1 MINKIPVSLIVAM
14 GEDRAIGKNNGM
26 LWHLPDD
33 FRFFKRT
40 TMGHPLIMGRKTFE
54 SLKGALP
61 GRRNIVISRNS
72 GYQPEGA
79 ERSASIEEA
88 LEMAAAAGPEEI
100 FIAGGGQIYKNS
112 LHLADRVYLTM
123 VHARFPEAEVY
134 FPELNPGE
142 WKEVKKDFHP
152 EDERH
157 PYSFTFLVLERRS

>member
-1 MINKIPVSLIVAM
+1 LIVAT

-33 FRFFKRT
+33 FRFFKQT

-72 GYQPEGA
+72 GYKPEGA

-88 LEMAAAAGPEEI
+88 LAMAAAAGPEEI

-112 LHLADRVYLTM
+112 LHLADRIYLTM

-157 PYSFTFLVLERRS
+157 RHAFTFLIFERV

>member
-1 MINKIPVSLIVAM
+1 MIDQIPVSLIVAT

-33 FRFFKRT
+33 FRFFKQT

-54 SLKGALP
+54 SLKGPLP
-61 GRRNIVISRNS
+61 GRRNIVISRS
-72 GYQPEGA
+72 QDYVPEGA

-88 LEMAAAAGPEEI
+88 LKMAAATGPDEI
-100 FIAGGGQIYKNS
+100 FIAGGGQIYKHS
-112 LHLADRVYLTM
+112 LHLADRIYLTM

-134 FPELNPGE
+134 FPELNPNE

-157 PYSFTFLVLERRS
+157 RHAFTFLVLERV

>member
-1 MINKIPVSLIVAM
+1 MIVAT

-33 FRFFKRT
+33 FRFFKQT

-72 GYQPEGA
+72 GYKPEGA

-100 FIAGGGQIYKNS
+100 FIAGGGQIYKDS
-112 LHLADRVYLTM
+112 LHLADRIYLTL

-134 FPELNPGE
+134 FPELNPLE
-142 WKEVKKDFHP
+142 WKEVKKEDHP

-157 PYSFTFLVLERRS
+157 RHAFTFLILERV